1 MMESLPEVLS
11 GEQVRCVLHV
21 SKRKCAWMLNNGF
34 IKCQNT
40 GKRTRKYTVLKKDL
54 LKYIEDS
61 QKHPEH
67 YVTPYAEFSTAKYIN
82 KNRRQYLRKAGFPS
96 SLPDGFR
103 AWLENELE
111 PIPDALTIPQ
121 VIATT
126 GYTDN
131 SVDRWLRQGHL
142 KFVQT
147 QTTKVIAKDW
157 LIDFYCGY
165 GYTIA
170 QMSDQHIELMVR
182 YFNKKI
188 ISKTI
193 DQRDNSIPLVYSH
206 LKNREI

>member
-54 LKYIEDS
+54 LKCIEDS
-61 QKHPEH
+61 QQHPEH
-67 YVTPYAEFSTAKYIN
+67 YVTPYGEFSAAGYKSE
-82 KNRRQYLRKAGFPS
+82 NRRKYQRKSGFPY

-103 AWLENELE
+103 AWLENEFE
-111 PIPDALTIPQ
+111 TVPDALTIPQ
-121 VIATT
+121 VIAIT

-142 KFVQT
+142 KYVQT
-147 QTTKVIAKDW
+147 QTAKIIAKDW
-157 LIDFYCGY
+157 LIDFYCTY

-170 QMSDQHIELMVR
+170 QMSERHISLMWK
-182 YFNKKI
+182 YF
-188 ISKTI
+188 
-193 DQRDNSIPLVYSH
+193 DEQ
-206 LKNREI
+206 